1 MIDVSE
7 LITDPDFAKPF
18 MITRSSGGTFT
29 DGLYTAGEITE
40 INRLGIIQPYA
51 PKEVEYD
58 ALGNAI
64 TGDIKIWSLLPIYL
78 TRDEET
84 EEENDSGYSDIVKW
98 ESDDYKVTWV
108 KNWKQHGYY
117 SAVAKKVLPI

>member
-1 MIDVSE
+1 
-7 LITDPDFAKPF
+7 

-98 ESDDYKVTWV
+98 EGDDYKVTWV